1 MSDPAVT
8 TTPPP
13 VPPNGNGAGAAR
25 PTAARLT
32 LVQALGETR
41 AVWER
46 RHAARE
52 AVIPAHLSTREW
64 LVRAAF
70 TLLAVTVLA
79 TVTLAAI
86 GLLSVGE
93 AAGLALPVV
102 AVAALVIGFY
112 LGSEAARPPT
122 G

>member
-1 MSDPAVT
+1 M
-8 TTPPP
+8 
-13 VPPNGNGAGAAR
+13 
-25 PTAARLT
+25 
-32 LVQALGETR
+32 
-41 AVWER
+41 
-46 RHAARE
+46 ARE
-52 AVIPAHLSTREW
+52 AVVPSHLSTREW

-70 TLLAVTVLA
+70 TLLAVTALA
-79 TVTLAAI
+79 TITLAAI

-102 AVAALVIGFY
+102 AVASLVIGFY

>member
-1 MSDPAVT
+1 MSDPAVAT
-8 TTPPP
+8 TPP
-13 VPPNGNGAGAAR
+13 VPPNGNGAGPAR

-46 RHAARE
+46 RRAARE
-52 AVIPAHLSTREW
+52 AVMPAHLSTREW

-70 TLLAVTVLA
+70 TLLTVTALA
-79 TVTLAAI
+79 TITLAAI

-102 AVAALVIGFY
+102 AVASLVIGFY